1 MGSDYSSWSSV
12 IGPHGIGE
20 CNENGER
27 LLDFCDRNQT
37 ASYVY
42 VVSTQVT
49 TSSYTWFRYGDCTRP
64 GHMIDYVL
72 FSKRFRTSG
81 LDTHVYRSTL
91 HESDNELVV
100 SSFRF
105 KIKTKQ
111 RHSRSPRYQTINVP
125 SSNQFSYQSTL
136 AESFDTAD
144 NCCSSSLTTLWE
156 TFKSSVQKPCEAL

>member
-1 MGSDYSSWSSV
+1 
-12 IGPHGIGE
+12 
-20 CNENGER
+20 
-27 LLDFCDRNQT
+27 
-37 ASYVY
+37 
-42 VVSTQVT
+42 
-49 TSSYTWFRYGDCTRP
+49 
-64 GHMIDYVL
+64 MIDYVL

-111 RHSRSPRYQTINVP
+111 RHSRSPRYQTTNVP
-125 SSNQFSYQSTL
+125 SSNQVSYQSTL

-144 NCCSSSLTTLWE
+144 NSSSPTTLWE
-156 TFKSSVQKPCEAL
+156 TFKIFRPKACEALPSAPKLR